1 MLTLGAMGDAAKPAL
16 PELAKLLTDDTS
28 RVAATFVMGQLGEIP
43 KDAEAIIRE
52 NAKSDDGML
61 SSTSLW
67 ALARVH
73 PEDKELRKETTE
85 KLVERLKDKNA
96 FVRAM
101 AARAGRI
108 AARAGYH
115 RSDLRESH

>member
-1 MLTLGAMGDAAKPAL
+1 MPLGALGNAAKPAL
-16 PELAKLLTDDTS
+16 PELAKLLTDETS
-28 RVAATFVMGQLGEIP
+28 RIAATFVMGQLGEIP
-43 KDAEAIIRE
+43 KDAEATIRA

-85 KLVERLKDKNA
+85 KLVELLKDKSST
-96 FVRAM
+96 VRAM
-101 AARAGRI
+101 AARASGPRTS
-108 AARAGYH
+108 RAGDH
-115 RSDLRESH
+115 RTGL